1 MCEAPFFFSQRKH
14 MKTCTKCK
22 QEKELTLFSK
32 DKYKKDG
39 RRSACKQ
46 CNTID
51 HLNRYSSDP
60 EGCKKRS
67 LDYRQHLRINNP
79 EKLKA
84 SNRNTKL
91 KRAYGINQEQFLEMS
106 KEQNNKCACC
116 AKEKK
121 LVVDHC
127 HVSGKIRELLCGPC
141 NTSLGLLNE
150 DITVIQNLIKYIRKH
165 NG

>member
-1 MCEAPFFFSQRKH
+1 MFK
-14 MKTCTKCK
+14 CTKCK
-22 QEKELTLFSK
+22 EFKLAECFAKDNKKINKLTSHCKNCRNKARKEYSIKNNGYDIEKSK
-32 DKYKKDG
+32 
-39 RRSACKQ
+39 
-46 CNTID
+46 
-51 HLNRYSSDP
+51 
-60 EGCKKRS
+60 E
-67 LDYRQHLRINNP
+67 YRQNNV
-79 EKLKA
+79 EKVKA

-91 KRAYGINQEQFLEMS
+91 KKAYGINQEQFLEMS

-116 AKEKK
+116 NKEKK

-150 DITVIQNLIKYIRKH
+150 DINILQNLIKYIRKH